1 MSEAVEVL
9 DVEAPSTEIE
19 RHVPAAAVTVT
30 PELSADD
37 LVKRLDIIRDASER
51 AMQQDVDYGV
61 IPGTGS
67 KPTLLKPGA
76 EKLAVLFQ
84 LDVQLVNEKIWGP
97 GDHLTV
103 MSRATVFHAPT
114 GQRLGFG
121 EGTCS
126 TKEKKYGKRKQER
139 TCPNCG
145 KAAIIKGK
153 AEYGGGWVC
162 FKKKDGCGA
171 KYRDEDTAITEQ
183 SVGEVENPDLADTWN
198 TVVKMA
204 EKRARVD
211 AVLAVTGASALFT
224 QDVEDLPHAAPTQP
238 SFKDVER
245 TQTSDITPPLASR
258 EQKLRLS
265 QAYNAA
271 NKPADITLARM
282 DEFDVPAGPDVASR
296 VALLT
301 DVQAEG
307 LIEFLESGLEDPKA
321 TA

>member
-171 KYRDEDTAITEQ
+171 KFRDEDTAITEQ

-245 TQTSDITPPLASR
+245 VENVSDVTPPQATT

-265 QAYNAA
+265 ELYIKN
-271 NKPADITLARM
+271 NKPADGLMAQMDTLGVPGG
-282 DEFDVPAGPDVASR
+282 EDVKSR
-296 VALLT
+296 VGLLT
-301 DVQAEG
+301 VFQADS
-307 LIEFLESGLEDPKA
+307 LIAFLES
-321 TA
+321 